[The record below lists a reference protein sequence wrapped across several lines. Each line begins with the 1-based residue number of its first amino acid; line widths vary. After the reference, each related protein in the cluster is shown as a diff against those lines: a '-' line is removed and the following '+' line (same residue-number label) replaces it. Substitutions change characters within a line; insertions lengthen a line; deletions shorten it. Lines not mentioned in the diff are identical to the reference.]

1 MSGDQP
7 DPAEAG
13 STPDVDAIARA
24 VTDVEGVADLHGGVL
39 GEVATYLPGRR
50 VPGIRLQI
58 GRAHV

>member
-24 VTDVEGVADLHGGVL
+24 VTDVEGVADRLLGVFQK
-39 GEVATYLPGRR
+39 A
-50 VPGIRLQI
+50 
-58 GRAHV
+58 RAST